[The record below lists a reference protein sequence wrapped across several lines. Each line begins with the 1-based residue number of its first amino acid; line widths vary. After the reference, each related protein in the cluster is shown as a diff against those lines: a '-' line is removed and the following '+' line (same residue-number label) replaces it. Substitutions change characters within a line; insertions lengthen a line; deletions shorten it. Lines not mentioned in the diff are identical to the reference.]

1 MIYHWVLKPSPS
13 KEIVEK
19 LQKELNLSETSA
31 TLLAQR
37 GVSNYEQA
45 KQFFRPSLDDLI
57 NPFLMKDMQKAVERI
72 FKAIE
77 RKEKILIYGDYD
89 VDGTTAVS
97 LMLLYLQQFTDNIEP
112 YIPDRYSEGY
122 GVSFQGI
129 DYAFKHNF
137 SLIIALDCGI
147 KSVDKVLYAKQKSI
161 DFIICDHHRPS
172 EVLPEA
178 IAILNPKQTDCP
190 YPYKELCGCG
200 IGFKLAQAINQQK
213 GNPFSHIKGLLDL
226 VAVAIGADIVPI
238 TGENRTLMYFGLQVL
253 NENPSVGI
261 KALLGV
267 EKKQVQVVD
276 VVFGLSPRI
285 NAAGRIEHGMFA
297 VKLLTEKSYDRA
309 IEKAKEI
316 ENFNNERK
324 ELDSNIAQEAL
335 FQIEENKE
343 ENRCSSV
350 VYNEFWHKGVIGIV
364 ASRLIETYYRPTIVF
379 TKSGEKLAGSVRSVQ
394 DFDVYEALE
403 QCSEYIDQFGGHKYA
418 AGLTILPKNY
428 LPFKE
433 KFEQVVSQTLPKSLQ
448 IPKITIDTE
457 LPLQKINSK
466 LFSIIKQFEPF
477 GPENMT
483 PIFFAKNVV
492 DTGFAK
498 TIGKD
503 EKHLRLNLKDFNGSQ
518 FFTAIGFGLG
528 HKLPLVTSGKPFEI
542 AYSLEENQWNGNT
555 SIQLKIR
562 DIR

>member
-1 MIYHWVLKPSPS
+1 
-13 KEIVEK
+13 
-19 LQKELNLSETSA
+19 
-31 TLLAQR
+31 
-37 GVSNYEQA
+37 
-45 KQFFRPSLDDLI
+45 
-57 NPFLMKDMQKAVERI
+57 MKDMQKAVERI

-335 FQIEENKE
+335 F
-343 ENRCSSV
+343 
-350 VYNEFWHKGVIGIV
+350 
-364 ASRLIETYYRPTIVF
+364 PVF
-379 TKSGEKLAGSVRSVQ
+379 
-394 DFDVYEALE
+394 
-403 QCSEYIDQFGGHKYA
+403 
-418 AGLTILPKNY
+418 
-428 LPFKE
+428 
-433 KFEQVVSQTLPKSLQ
+433 
-448 IPKITIDTE
+448 
-457 LPLQKINSK
+457 
-466 LFSIIKQFEPF
+466 
-477 GPENMT
+477 
-483 PIFFAKNVV
+483 
-492 DTGFAK
+492 
-498 TIGKD
+498 
-503 EKHLRLNLKDFNGSQ
+503 
-518 FFTAIGFGLG
+518 
-528 HKLPLVTSGKPFEI
+528 
-542 AYSLEENQWNGNT
+542 
-555 SIQLKIR
+555 
-562 DIR
+562 